1 MCDFFNNTHQTQ
13 RVMTRSVTD
22 KQTQSPQSV
31 NLSIPQVY
39 TGIGD
44 YQILLIGL
52 DVQCF
57 DRNNIIDFHVL
68 ISITLTSSQGNI

>member
-1 MCDFFNNTHQTQ
+1 MCDSLNNTHQTQ
-13 RVMTRSVTD
+13 HVITRPVTD
-22 KQTQSPQSV
+22 KLTQSPQSV

-52 DVQCF
+52 DIQFF
-57 DRNNIIDFHVL
+57 DRNNIIDLHVL